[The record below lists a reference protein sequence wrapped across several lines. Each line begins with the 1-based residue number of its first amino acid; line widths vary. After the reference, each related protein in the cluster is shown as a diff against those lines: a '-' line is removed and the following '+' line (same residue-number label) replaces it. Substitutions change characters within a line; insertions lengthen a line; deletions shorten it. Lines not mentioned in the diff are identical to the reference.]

1 PSRVTPSAWN
11 LKRASRTGPLDCTK
25 NGGVLCAP
33 AAVAMATSG
42 LIAGLVPPVA
52 GCAWHPPHES
62 RLKRAPSPSG
72 TVSCSS
78 KSAFPSL
85 KNSSWPAVR
94 PASGAPAPAAPP
106 RTPGSWAGGGSC
118 ADSVAVWMLT
128 THMNANSTGADMNRD
143 FFQIID
149 PPLDRRYAS
158 AAGGD
163 MHHRRDGG

>member
-1 PSRVTPSAWN
+1 MSCTPPSRVTPSAWN

-33 AAVAMATSG
+33 AAVAMATS
-42 LIAGLVPPVA
+42 
-52 GCAWHPPHES
+52 
-62 RLKRAPSPSG
+62 
-72 TVSCSS
+72 
-78 KSAFPSL
+78 
-85 KNSSWPAVR
+85 
-94 PASGAPAPAAPP
+94 
-106 RTPGSWAGGGSC
+106 GSWAGGGSC